1 MKKILFL
8 NPPLYFQQGTPKS
21 LDVSVP
27 PLGLLYL
34 ASYINHYAP
43 KKFNAQIID
52 IGKENFSLK
61 EIISIINKEQP
72 FIIGISSMT
81 PQLQGAVE
89 LAKKIKK
96 HFPKSI
102 IFIGGPHISADPDF
116 IKRHSQIFDYAIT
129 GESEI
134 TFLDAITK
142 LADNQKIPK
151 IQSSQIPTNLD
162 KLPIL
167 DKNLIKRHLY
177 NESES
182 MLFSRGCPFN
192 CYYCSRPSISRSIRY
207 RSVSNLIKEIKYCY
221 PFCNGKINFQDD
233 TFTLNRNRVIKFCEA
248 LNKQKIKI
256 YWECNTR
263 IDLVDEKLLKAMS
276 RAGCQQIN
284 FGIESGNERV
294 RKEIIHKG
302 LFTNSDINKVFNW
315 CQKNKIKIA
324 CYFMIGHPTETKQE
338 IMDTK
343 NMILTSPIDILGL
356 SIPIPFPGSPLY
368 NIAQKEKIISKKI
381 IDKFALKK
389 LGEGYSGI
397 YPVYSPKGINKEVIY
412 SILKKINRRFYLNPK
427 MALRKIK
434 EDFSSP
440 QKIKNDFKD
449 LFYLIFKG
457 MSSRKPYTIN
467 KQK

>member
-1 MKKILFL
+1 MKKILLL
-8 NPPLYFQQGTPKS
+8 NPPLYFQKGIPKS

-34 ASYINHYAP
+34 ASYINHYA
-43 KKFNAQIID
+43 KKEFNSQIID

-61 EIISIINKEQP
+61 DIVSIIKKEEP

-81 PQLQGAVE
+81 PQLQGAIE
-89 LAKKIKK
+89 LAKVIKK
-96 HFPKSI
+96 NFPKSI
-102 IFIGGPHISADPDF
+102 IFLGGPHISADPDF
-116 IKRHSQIFDYAIT
+116 IRRHSTFFDYAIT

-134 TFLDAITK
+134 TFLDSIIALSKNKKISK
-142 LADNQKIPK
+142 IQISKIP
-151 IQSSQIPTNLD
+151 TDLN

-167 DKNLIKRHLY
+167 DKKLIKRNLY

-192 CYYCSRPSISRSIRY
+192 CYYCSRPSISRTIRY
-207 RSVSNLIKEIKYCY
+207 RSTANLIKEIKYCY

-233 TFTLNRNRVIKFCEA
+233 TFTLKRNKVIKFCET
-248 LNKQKIKI
+248 LIKEKIKI

-263 IDLVDEKLLKAMS
+263 IDLVDEKLLKIMS
-276 RAGCQQIN
+276 YSGCQQIN

-294 RKEIIHKG
+294 RKEIINKG
-302 LFTNSDINKVFNW
+302 LFTNKDIYKVFNW
-315 CQKNKIKIA
+315 CQKYKIKIA

-338 IMDTK
+338 IEDSK
-343 NMILTSPIDILGL
+343 NMILKSPIDILGL

-368 NIAQKEKIISKKI
+368 NIAKKDKIISKEI
-381 IDKFALKK
+381 IDKFSLKK
-389 LGEGYSGI
+389 LGEGYSGV
-397 YPVYSPKGINKEVIY
+397 YPVYSTKDLNKDFSY
-412 SILKKINRRFYLNPK
+412 SKLKEINRKFYLKPK
-427 MALRKIK
+427 IVFRKIK
-434 EDFSSP
+434 EDFTSL

-449 LFYLIFKG
+449 LFYLIFRG
-457 MSSRKPYTIN
+457 MSSRKPYIVK

>member
-1 MKKILFL
+1 MKKVLFL
-8 NPPLYFQQGTPKS
+8 NPPLYFQQGIPKS

-34 ASYINHYAP
+34 ASYINYYA
-43 KKFNAQIID
+43 KKEFNAQIID
-52 IGKENFSLK
+52 IGKENFSEK
-61 EIISIINKEQP
+61 DIVSIIKKEQP

-89 LAKKIKK
+89 LAKTIKK

-102 IFIGGPHISADPDF
+102 IFLGGPHISADPDF
-116 IKRHSQIFDYAIT
+116 IKRHSKLFDYAIT

-142 LADNQKIPK
+142 LSQNQKIPK
-151 IQSSQIPTNLD
+151 IQASLIPTNLD
-162 KLPIL
+162 KLPIP

-192 CYYCSRPSISRSIRY
+192 CYYCSRPSISRMIRY
-207 RSVSNLIKEIKYCY
+207 RSTANLIKEIKYCY

-233 TFTLNRNRVIKFCEA
+233 TFTLNRSKVIKFCEA
-248 LNKQKIKI
+248 LIKQKIKI

-263 IDLVDEKLLKAMS
+263 IDLVDEKLLKIMS
-276 RAGCQQIN
+276 RSGCQQIN

-302 LFTNSDINKVFNW
+302 LFTNKDIYKVFGW
-315 CQKNKIKIA
+315 CQKYKIKIA

-338 IMDTK
+338 IEDSK
-343 NMILTSPIDILGL
+343 NMILKSPIDILGL

-368 NIAQKEKIISKKI
+368 DIAKKEKIISKEI
-381 IDKFALKK
+381 IDKFAFKK

-397 YPVYSPKGINKEVIY
+397 YPVYSAKNSNKEFVY
-412 SILKKINRRFYLNPK
+412 SKLKEINRRFYLKPK
-427 MALRKIK
+427 MAIRKIK

-440 QKIKNDFKD
+440 QKIANDFKD
-449 LFYLIFKG
+449 LFSLIFRG
-457 MSSRKPYTIN
+457 MSSRKPYIIQ

>member
-8 NPPLYFQQGTPKS
+8 NPPLYFHQGIPKS

-34 ASYINHYAP
+34 ASYVNHYA
-43 KKFNAQIID
+43 KKEFNAEIID
-52 IGKENFSLK
+52 IGKENISLK
-61 EIISIINKEQP
+61 EIVSIIKKTKP
-72 FIIGISSMT
+72 FVIGISSMT
-81 PQLQGAVE
+81 PQLQGTVE
-89 LAKKIKK
+89 LAKTIKK

-102 IFIGGPHISADPDF
+102 IFLGGPHISADPDF
-116 IKRHSQIFDYAIT
+116 IKRHSKLFSYAIT

-142 LADNQKIPK
+142 LSKNQKIPK
-151 IQSSQIPTNLD
+151 IQASQIPLNLD
-162 KLPIL
+162 KLPIP
-167 DKNLIKRHLY
+167 DKSLIKRHLY

-192 CYYCSRPSISRSIRY
+192 CYYCSRPSISRTIRY
-207 RSVSNLIKEIKYCY
+207 RSTANLIKEIKYCY
-221 PFCNGKINFQDD
+221 PFCHGKINFQDD
-233 TFTLNRNRVIKFCEA
+233 TFTLNRDKVINLCKTLIKE
-248 LNKQKIKI
+248 KIKI
-256 YWECNTR
+256 FWECNTR
-263 IDLVDEKLLKAMS
+263 IDLVDEKLLKLMH

-302 LFTNSDINKVFNW
+302 LFTNNDIHKVFSW

-324 CYFMIGHPTETKQE
+324 CYFMIGHPTETKEE
-338 IMDTK
+338 IQDTK
-343 NMILTSPIDILGL
+343 NMISKSPIDVLGL

-368 NIAQKEKIISKKI
+368 DIAKKDKIVSKVI
-381 IDKFALKK
+381 IDKFAFKK

-397 YPVYSPKGINKEVIY
+397 YPIYTPKHFNKDFIH
-412 SILKKINRRFYLNPK
+412 SQLKEINRKFYLKPK
-427 MALRKIK
+427 IALRKIK
-434 EDFSSP
+434 EDFTSP
-440 QKIKNDFKD
+440 TRIKSDFKD
-449 LFYLIFKG
+449 LFSLIFRG
-457 MSSRKPYTIN
+457 MSSRKPYIVQ